1 MQEFDRFKSFAS
13 SLLSRSSKISDLIAE
28 LETSVAI
35 AKKGPE
41 TSEGKRV
48 TTSIPQINATNVS

>member
-13 SLLSRSSKISDLIAE
+13 SLLSRSSKIDDLIAE
-28 LETSVAI
+28 LENAVGI

-41 TSEGKRV
+41 TPEGRRV
-48 TTSIPQINATNVS
+48 ATSIPQVNATNV